1 MTKHRQSLNNSGIA
15 KQRLRQQETRDLPRT
30 ALVLEGFAGAGELYR
45 TCWSGWRGYC
55 LDERDDVIRR
65 AAIERPDWGCYQGDT
80 ERALRFGFMAHVP
93 FGVVDLDCF
102 GSPWRFLV
110 AWLESDRE
118 RAETTRLF
126 LTDGY
131 CKNLRSVG
139 CVDQTLFPGR
149 RGSTNTKME
158 VPEYLQTV
166 DARLQEWGERA
177 SLEVVRHRTVKDR
190 NMRLHYLTAK
200 RLP

>member
-1 MTKHRQSLNNSGIA
+1 MTKHRQSFNGSGIA

-30 ALVLEGFAGAGELYR
+30 VLVLEGFAGAGELYR

-126 LTDGY
+126 LTDGHMA
-131 CKNLRSVG
+131 KVG
-139 CVDQTLFPGR
+139 ICATEKTLFPGLTGDNM
-149 RGSTNTKME
+149 RGMSHE
-158 VPEYLQTV
+158 EYLQTV
-166 DARLQEWGERA
+166 DMRLAEWGEKA
-177 SLEVVRHRTVKDR
+177 GLSLIRHRTIKDK

-200 RLP
+200 RSP